1 MQCDA
6 IAIRFDAIVCDDAT
20 HRHREREIDHVAALP
35 AAGDRRV
42 AFVERRRRW
51 GLIQLQHDR
60 IVVLVGEAIEVARH
74 RLITGPSWN
83 ADLDREVA
91 GPIGRDGHLHGAV
104 PRILR
109 RLNDL
114 HVAVTERDVRCAAC
128 KQIDVERRA
137 LLCVEIA
144 GHRREEARD
153 VTRAARD
160 AEPRTAR
167 VLAVRFERVRIEE

>member
-1 MQCDA
+1 PIHC
-6 IAIRFDAIVCDDAT
+6 
-20 HRHREREIDHVAALP
+20 E
-35 AAGDRRV
+35 
-42 AFVERRRRW
+42 
-51 GLIQLQHDR
+51 HDP
-60 IVVLVGEAIEVARH
+60 IVVPLGEAIEVAWY
-74 RLITGPSWN
+74 RLIAGPTGN
-83 ADLDREVA
+83 ADFDREVA
-91 GPIGRDGHLHGAV
+91 WAIGCDGHLHRAV

-109 RLNDL
+109 RLDDL
-114 HVAVTERDVRCAAC
+114 HVAIAERDVRGAAC

-167 VLAVRFERVRIEE
+167 VLAVRLERVR